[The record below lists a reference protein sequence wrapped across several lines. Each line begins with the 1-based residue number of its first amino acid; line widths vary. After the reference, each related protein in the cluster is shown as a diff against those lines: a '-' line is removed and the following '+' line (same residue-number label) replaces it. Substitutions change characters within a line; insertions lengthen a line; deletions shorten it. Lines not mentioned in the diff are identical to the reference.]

1 MFFFV
6 EYLQINRGTDTKTI
20 MTLMYCSEIKPWPD
34 LLMRVNKMFL
44 LTVKI
49 KLADYI
55 LIGTKLSG
63 HMYLEKVTCNTTE
76 TLLQHKQRL
85 SVRPLNTILVTTVVT
100 WSRMSS
106 STYCWVRTDF
116 EETRTLSSF
125 QLSGTIITCF
135 NCINCHKKNA
145 ITEQVN
151 LN

>member
-1 MFFFV
+1 
-6 EYLQINRGTDTKTI
+6 
-20 MTLMYCSEIKPWPD
+20 MTLMLRSEIKPWPD
-34 LLMRVNKMFL
+34 LLMRVNNMFL

-76 TLLQHKQRL
+76 TLLQLKQRH
-85 SVRPLNTILVTTVVT
+85 SVRPLNTIHVTTVVT

-106 STYCWVRTDF
+106 WTV
-116 EETRTLSSF
+116 ELVQTLKKPGLYQVF
-125 QLSGTIITCF
+125 QLFGTIITCL
-135 NCINCHKKNA
+135 NGIHCHMKNA